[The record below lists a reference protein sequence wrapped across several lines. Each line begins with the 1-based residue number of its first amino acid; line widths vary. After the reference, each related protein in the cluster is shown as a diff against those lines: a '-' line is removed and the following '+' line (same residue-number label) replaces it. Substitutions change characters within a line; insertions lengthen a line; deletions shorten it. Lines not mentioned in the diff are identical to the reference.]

1 MKKKILFVT
10 ERRADYSKLK
20 PIISQVAKSSKLDYF
35 LIVTGSHLLK
45 EHGMTINEI
54 KKDGFKIESTFSMF
68 SKNHKDTSGNMANSF
83 GKAIINL
90 SKIIEKLNPD
100 IVFAGF
106 DIGANF
112 AAAIVGAHMNILVA
126 HLEGGEV
133 SGTIDESIRH
143 ATTKFAHMHFTT
155 NKIASERL
163 IKMGENPKFIYVVGN
178 PSLDNIKTIKKI
190 PKKILAK
197 EFSINFSKPL
207 ILLMQHTV
215 TSEVTTLK
223 KNIQETIDAIHE
235 LDVQCI
241 CILGNNDAGSKIISK
256 SIKKSKIKQFS
267 HISFKKYINLLRNSD
282 VLIGNSS
289 SGIMEAPFLHVPSI
303 NIGTR
308 QFGRVRSKSIIDVDY
323 DKQMIKEALLKS
335 LKNIKFQKIV
345 DSTPSFYGDGCAA
358 KRIVKILEDINLK
371 SIPIQKQLS
380 Y

>member
-1 MKKKILFVT
+1 
-10 ERRADYSKLK
+10 
-20 PIISQVAKSSKLDYF
+20 

-267 HISFKKYINLLRNSD
+267 HISFKKYVNLLRNSD

>member
-1 MKKKILFVT
+1 M
-10 ERRADYSKLK
+10 
-20 PIISQVAKSSKLDYF
+20 
-35 LIVTGSHLLK
+35 IVTGSHLLK

-106 DIGANF
+106 DIAANF

-190 PKKILAK
+190 PKKILEK

-215 TSEVTTLK
+215 TSEVTTLEK
-223 KNIQETIDAIHE
+223 YIQETIDAIRE

-241 CILGNNDAGSKIISK
+241 CILGNNDSGSKIISK
-256 SIKKSKIKQFS
+256 AIKKSKIKQFS

-289 SGIMEAPFLHVPSI
+289 SGIMEAPFLHIPSI

-345 DSTPSFYGDGCAA
+345 DSTPSLYGDGCAA
-358 KRIVKILEDINLK
+358 KRIVKILEDIDLN